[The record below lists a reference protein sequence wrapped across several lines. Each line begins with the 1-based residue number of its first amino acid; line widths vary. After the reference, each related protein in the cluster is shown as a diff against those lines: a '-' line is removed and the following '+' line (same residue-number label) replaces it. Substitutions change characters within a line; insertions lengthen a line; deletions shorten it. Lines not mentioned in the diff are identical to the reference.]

1 MKKLKIEKK
10 TKIYILAPSNSATGG
25 PECLHQLGYNLKKI
39 FNLKNIFM
47 VYLPLNDSN
56 PVHKNY
62 RHYGLKN
69 LRNITDNQNN
79 ILIIPEHYSFLKFS
93 LKFKKITKVIWWL
106 SIDNYFAFK
115 FREENSKYLRSFIKI
130 PFNLISSINRLINY
144 NFGILTY
151 HDYLKL
157 FYSFINIGK
166 QREIHQASFHLA
178 QSYYAYNFL
187 KEKLK
192 NVKLLYDYQNQKI
205 IKNSKRNEIK
215 KQNYIC
221 YSHKSNSFLDLI
233 RSQSKEKFIK
243 LENLSSNQIIKVFKK
258 TKIYIDFGYHPGK
271 DKMPR
276 EAVLFNNCVITN
288 KKGSAKNNNDIPI
301 KKSFKHD
308 EKARNICAI
317 KSQIN
322 KVLINYEK
330 EIKKFKI
337 YKKQVLLEEEK
348 FKYQIRKI
356 FYKI

>member
-115 FREENSKYLRSFIKI
+115 FRAENSKYLRSFIKI

-233 RSQSKEKFIK
+233 RSQSKY
-243 LENLSSNQIIKVFKK
+243 L
-258 TKIYIDFGYHPGK
+258 
-271 DKMPR
+271 
-276 EAVLFNNCVITN
+276 
-288 KKGSAKNNNDIPI
+288 
-301 KKSFKHD
+301 
-308 EKARNICAI
+308 
-317 KSQIN
+317 
-322 KVLINYEK
+322 
-330 EIKKFKI
+330 
-337 YKKQVLLEEEK
+337 
-348 FKYQIRKI
+348 
-356 FYKI
+356 